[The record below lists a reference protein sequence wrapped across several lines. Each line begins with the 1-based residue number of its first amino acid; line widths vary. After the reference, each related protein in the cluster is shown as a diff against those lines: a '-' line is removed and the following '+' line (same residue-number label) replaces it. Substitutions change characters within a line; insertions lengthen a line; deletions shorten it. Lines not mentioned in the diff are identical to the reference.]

1 MWSVVMIEQRYTY
14 IFKTFLIILGIG
26 VITHPSIAQNELNS
40 NPDTLRIDLTDSL
53 HVLNPDIQAETIEV
67 IDSLEKK
74 KFISGVELSIDYGK
88 ILTLWTNF
96 ESKYEAGINLRFY
109 ERIVMAAEFGYSEL
123 NPLKAYDNALYY
135 TVKGSYGRFGL
146 DYYTSY
152 DPSSFYYAG
161 LRYGMSFFEDE
172 GLFLIDSEYWED
184 FEEGFGSTGVTAS
197 WMEIILGTET
207 FLKIGKK
214 NKDNP
219 KSKLLLGWKFRLRIL
234 TDFEN
239 REEPRIYSIPG
250 YGRTF
255 DQVIPAL
262 NFYVKYRFGE

>member
-1 MWSVVMIEQRYTY
+1 MIKQRYTY
-14 IFKTFLIILGIG
+14 IFNTILIILGI
-26 VITHPSIAQNELNS
+26 VAITFPSIAQNEPYS
-40 NPDTLRIDLTDSL
+40 DTLQIDLSDSITIL
-53 HVLNPDIQAETIEV
+53 KSDISTESVDI
-67 IDSLEKK
+67 IDSLVKK

-109 ERIVMAAEFGYSEL
+109 EKIVLATELGYAEL

-135 TVKGSYGRFGL
+135 TVKGSYARLGL
-146 DYYTSY
+146 DYYTAY
-152 DPSSFYYAG
+152 DPGNFYYAG
-161 LRYGMSFFEDE
+161 FRYGMSSFEDE
-172 GLFLIDSEYWED
+172 GLFLFDSEYWED
-184 FEEGFGSTGVTAS
+184 YEEGFGSTDITAS
-197 WMEIILGTET
+197 WVEIILGTET
-207 FLKIGKK
+207 FLNIGKK
-214 NKDNP
+214 NKENP

-255 DQVIPAL
+255 DSVVPAL
-262 NFYVKYRFGE
+262 NFYVKYRFGN